1 MFQSATVKL
10 TLWYLLII
18 MIISLLFSGLVYQS
32 ATSELDA
39 RIQQF
44 GSRLPA
50 ELPLIS
56 GGVIQ
61 IQNNQIKVARHNILY
76 NLFYINILILAA
88 GGFASF
94 LMARRALKPLEE
106 AHAAESRFVSDASHE
121 LRTPLAVMRAEL
133 ELAVRTK
140 QLTGEETKAVLE
152 SSLEEVDR
160 LTQLSQTLL
169 SLSRQDYASLPHK
182 KVSFDAVIRSV
193 VKTYD
198 RARRIDVQL
207 PKKPLFILAHQSSI
221 EELIT
226 ILVDNALKYS
236 PPEEKVYVSLR
247 RKNNRAVFTITNH
260 GKGISA
266 KVLPHI
272 FDRFYRSDSSRTGGN
287 KAGFGLGLSIAKI
300 IVEHHRGEL
309 DVTSAPGAD
318 TTFTVRLPQ
327 FRSTRVNQPDLSS
340 IRSRRQAKNTTS

>member
-18 MIISLLFSGLVYQS
+18 MVISLLFSGLVYQS

-44 GSRLPA
+44 GSRLP
-50 ELPLIS
+50 EDLPLIS

-94 LMARRALKPLEE
+94 LMARRTLKPLEE

-133 ELAVRTK
+133 ELAIRTK
-140 QLTGEETKAVLE
+140 QLTDEETKAVLK

-160 LTQLSQTLL
+160 LTRLSQTLL

-182 KVSFDAVIRSV
+182 KVAFDTIVRSV
-193 VKTYD
+193 VETYD
-198 RARRIDVQL
+198 RTQRIDIQL
-207 PKKPLFILAHQSSI
+207 PKKPLLILAHQPSI

-236 PPEEKVYVSLR
+236 PPEGKIKLILH
-247 RKNNRAVFTITNH
+247 RKNNKAVFTITNR

-272 FDRFYRSDSSRTGGN
+272 FDRFYRSDNSRTSSD
-287 KAGFGLGLSIAKI
+287 KAGFGLGLSIAKV

-309 DVTSAPGAD
+309 DVTSAPDAN
-318 TTFTVRLPQ
+318 TTFTIRLPQ
-327 FRSTRVNQPDLSS
+327 FRSTRVVQPELPNMLSK
-340 IRSRRQAKNTTS
+340 RQAKNTTK